1 MAVVTGRLRRDR
13 RRAAIRR
20 RITGKPPVLACLDN
34 ESWPTR
40 LGAVAVRREDLDLSE
55 LSRRD
60 LLRTSAAAGIG
71 AIVVSAR
78 TAADTPDIAVTS
90 GPGVVATDHPGNN
103 SGCPPTTLTGHI
115 VRPGDAS
122 YPDARLGWDQLF
134 SHYPLAIVFAQETHD
149 VVNALT
155 WARQHDVALRVR
167 SGRHALE
174 GWSNIDNGI
183 VIDVSRLKSVRIDPG
198 ARLVTVGAGV
208 TQLEAVTTLAKQN
221 FAVTTGSEGS
231 VGLCGATLG
240 GGLGPLNRRLGM
252 ACDSLLAAE
261 VVVASGHDCA
271 EVINV
276 DSRHHSD
283 LLWALRGAGNGN
295 FGIVTQLTYQVHPL
309 DHLASVQAT
318 WDGLGDL
325 SGIFEAWQRTVPSA
339 DSRLGSELEIH
350 RSQILLSAWLVEGE
364 TAQATE
370 MLAPILSVGAPAVTV
385 QVGNWG
391 DIFAGAQLPLAQE
404 PANWKFFS
412 QFGKERFP
420 EQAIDLIGDFMRNAP
435 TEQSNYFVDAFG
447 GAIERE
453 PPGGSAFAH
462 RDALFYGEIGAA
474 WGTRSTPPGAGSPL
488 TSQAQA
494 WTAEFS
500 QALRPYV
507 DGAYVNVPNVGMQGW
522 ETAYWGREH
531 FERLRRVKAKY
542 DPYNVFQYQQSVP
555 PAAR

>member
-1 MAVVTGRLRRDR
+1 
-13 RRAAIRR
+13 
-20 RITGKPPVLACLDN
+20 
-34 ESWPTR
+34 
-40 LGAVAVRREDLDLSE
+40 LSD

-60 LLRTSAAAGIG
+60 LLRASAAAGAG
-71 AIVVSAR
+71 AVVVTGLA
-78 TAADTPDIAVTS
+78 AADTPDIADAS
-90 GPGVVATDHPGNN
+90 AQDLVAADHPRGNPE
-103 SGCPPTTLTGHI
+103 CPPATLTGDV

-122 YPDARLGWDQLF
+122 YTDARLGWDQLF
-134 SHYPLAIVFAQETHD
+134 SHYPLVIVFAQETRD

-155 WARQHDVALRVR
+155 WARQHDIALRVR

-174 GWSNIDNGI
+174 GWSNIDNGL
-183 VIDVSRLKSVRIDPG
+183 VIDVSRMKSVRIDTD
-198 ARLVTVGAGV
+198 ARIATVGAGL

-231 VGLCGATLG
+231 VSLCGATLG
-240 GGLGPLNRRLGM
+240 GGLGPLNRWLGM

-261 VVVASGHDCA
+261 VVVASGPGCA
-271 EVINV
+271 EVINA
-276 DSRHHSD
+276 DLQHNSD

-295 FGIVTQLTYQVHPL
+295 FGIVTQLTYRVHPL
-309 DHLASVQAT
+309 DHLTSVQAT

-325 SGIFEAWQRTVPSA
+325 YEVFEAWQRTVPYA
-339 DSRLGSELEIH
+339 DSRLGSEVEIGK
-350 RSQILLSAWLVEGE
+350 SQIVLSAWLADG
-364 TAQATE
+364 TAAQATE
-370 MLAPILSVGAPAVTV
+370 MLAPILSVGTPDVTV

-391 DIFAGAQLPLAQE
+391 DFFASAQLPLDQE

-412 QFGKERFP
+412 QFVEEPFPKE
-420 EQAIDLIGDFMRNAP
+420 AIDIIGDFMRNAP
-435 TEQSNYFVDAFG
+435 SEESNYFVDAFG

-453 PPGGSAFAH
+453 PPGGTAFAH

-474 WGTRSTPPGAGSPL
+474 WGTRSTEPGVGDPL

-522 ETAYWGREH
+522 ATAYWGSRH
-531 FERLRRVKAKY
+531 FERLRGIKAKY
-542 DPYNVFQYQQSVP
+542 DPHNVFQYEQSIP
-555 PAAR
+555 PASH